1 MTTIG
6 PDKQL
11 SMLVDTFLKELEDDF
26 QAPAQSKFQDYMPKC
41 KKGVQMMEEVRGP
54 VKFTGGGGLF
64 GSSQLYI
71 FLRPV

>member
-11 SMLVDTFLKELEDDF
+11 SQLVDMFLKELEDDF
-26 QAPAQSKFQDYMPKC
+26 QVPAQSKFQDYMPKC

-54 VKFTGGGGLF
+54 GKI
-64 GSSQLYI
+64 S
-71 FLRPV
+71 PVFCL